1 MTKFQNVRK
10 RASAAVVGAASALA
24 AGAAAAS
31 GGGFDE
37 STITAKIAENGAT
50 AVVIVGAMILALWGI
65 KSMGLLKRG

>member
-1 MTKFQNVRK
+1 MNSFKK
-10 RASAAVVGAASALA
+10 RVSAAVTGATA
-24 AGAAAAS
+24 AVLSGAAAAS

-50 AVVIVGAMILALWGI
+50 AVLIVGAMILALWGI